1 MITDFT
7 DRRPALSAVL
17 ITLLYTA
24 VPGAFL
30 LAAGYASGGSW
41 NVEKI
46 VVAYAL
52 VLQVILWR
60 KVERPI
66 LILLPFLLALLGFI
80 VSEIVYTV
88 SLGSAPVGVGPS
100 PLAFLLSSALVILF
114 GSEAA
119 GCVGGLLVYGLI
131 VIVRKVREILAER

>member
-41 NVEKI
+41 NAEKI

-88 SLGSAPVGVGPS
+88 SLGSAPVGVGPG
-100 PLAFLLSSALVILF
+100 PLAFLFSSALVILF

-131 VIVRKVREILAER
+131 VIAGKVREVFAER